1 MQKLI
6 FFTILIQSKTL
17 ELVATIS
24 PICSRRRRWIR
35 VYVYRNSHCKQTCCY
50 YSYWLTRMYT
60 EGLVYIPIIHTIILA
75 WEVLITIQYTGE
87 GVMAEIPSWKVTPRN
102 LLAGVCKV
110 LVMEGGD
117 APLLLWAAIAK
128 K

>member
-1 MQKLI
+1 
-6 FFTILIQSKTL
+6 
-17 ELVATIS
+17 
-24 PICSRRRRWIR
+24 
-35 VYVYRNSHCKQTCCY
+35 
-50 YSYWLTRMYT
+50 MYT
-60 EGLVYIPIIHTIILA
+60 DELVYIPIIHTIILA
-75 WEVLITIQYTGE
+75 WEVLFTIQYTGE
-87 GVMAEIPSWKVTPRN
+87 GVMTEIPSWKVTPRN